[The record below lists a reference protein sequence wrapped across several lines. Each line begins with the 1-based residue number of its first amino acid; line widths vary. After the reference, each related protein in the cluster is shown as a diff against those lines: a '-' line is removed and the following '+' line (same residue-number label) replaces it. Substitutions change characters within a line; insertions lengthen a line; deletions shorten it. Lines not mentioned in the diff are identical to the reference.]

1 MHGTSGHNPIGEQ
14 STQQPVEGAG
24 TNGFDTNQNSTIPE
38 PTEGIP
44 NTDNIPGLTPERN
57 EQIPSMY
64 GAPGTVLKPGNITP
78 THNYTPI
85 GQSRWMQN
93 MKNAHAMG
101 YNSAYNATNAVFKKF
116 RSINPV
122 GKANRNS
129 GAISSGG
136 FSSSSVGH
144 RGSTN
149 SMTSAPNSYSVTPTP
164 AVKNNQSRS
173 SPSAAAKGSNGVE
186 RTTPSSSPVGQ
197 QTFKSSEGSV
207 NPVASSLSGVEKREE
222 HGNSSN
228 KLRGEN
234 E

>member
-1 MHGTSGHNPIGEQ
+1 
-14 STQQPVEGAG
+14 
-24 TNGFDTNQNSTIPE
+24 
-38 PTEGIP
+38 
-44 NTDNIPGLTPERN
+44 
-57 EQIPSMY
+57 
-64 GAPGTVLKPGNITP
+64 
-78 THNYTPI
+78 HNYTPI

-116 RSINPV
+116 RSINPI

-149 SMTSAPNSYSVTPTP
+149 SMTSAPNSYSVTPT
-164 AVKNNQSRS
+164 AVTNNQSGS
-173 SPSAAAKGSNGVE
+173 SPSVVVKGSNGVV
-186 RTTPSSSPVGQ
+186 RSTPSNSNVSNTGKVTGASTSVRPSFKQGEKTITNNPLGQ

-207 NPVASSLSGVEKREE
+207 NPAASSLSGVENREE
-222 HGNSSN
+222 HGNSRN